1 MDDTDKADELLK
13 QIPLLKNPAF
23 QPPKPVTLNHNYHKL
38 LPNLQQ
44 SVPPKINVDAQELER
59 WQAHI
64 DSLQSKVAG
73 LGKQS
78 AEAQQF
84 TKWLSDSQRKVAP
97 GFMFGGGVMQPSRR
111 VEKQEP
117 EAESINEIDRM
128 FSSTKLS

>member
-1 MDDTDKADELLK
+1 M
-13 QIPLLKNPAF
+13 
-23 QPPKPVTLNHNYHKL
+23 
-38 LPNLQQ
+38 
-44 SVPPKINVDAQELER
+44 
-59 WQAHI
+59 
-64 DSLQSKVAG
+64 AG

-84 TKWLSDSQRKVAP
+84 TKWLLDSQRKVAP

-128 FSSTKLS
+128 FSSTKLG